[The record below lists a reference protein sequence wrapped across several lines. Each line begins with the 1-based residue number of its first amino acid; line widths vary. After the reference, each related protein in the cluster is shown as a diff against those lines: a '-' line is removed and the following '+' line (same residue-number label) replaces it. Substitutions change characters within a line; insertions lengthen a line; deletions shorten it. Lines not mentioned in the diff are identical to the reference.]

1 MTLENTLMKALMDT
15 LMGMGSVFMILIL
28 ICLIIS
34 LFKFIPK
41 DRVALAGPDEPEK
54 AAQDINDEED
64 DGELIAVI
72 TAALKMA
79 IAQEAPPDT
88 GSVSAAEPVFIVKS
102 VKRRK

>member
-28 ICLIIS
+28 ICIIIS

-41 DRVALAGPDEPEK
+41 ESAAAAGSDESK
-54 AAQDINDEED
+54 TAAVINDEED

-79 IAQEAPPDT
+79 MAQEAPPDT
-88 GSVSAAEPVFIVKS
+88 GSASAAEPAFIVKS
-102 VKRRK
+102 VKRRR

>member
-28 ICLIIS
+28 ICIIIS

-41 DRVALAGPDEPEK
+41 ESAAAAGSDEPK
-54 AAQDINDEED
+54 TAAVINDEED

-79 IAQEAPPDT
+79 MAQEAPPDT
-88 GSVSAAEPVFIVKS
+88 GSGKTAEPVFIVKS
-102 VKRRK
+102 VKRRR

>member
-28 ICLIIS
+28 ICIIIS

-41 DRVALAGPDEPEK
+41 ESAAAAGSDEPK
-54 AAQDINDEED
+54 TAAVINDEED

-79 IAQEAPPDT
+79 MAQEAPPDT

-102 VKRRK
+102 VKRRR

>member
-28 ICLIIS
+28 ICIIIS

-41 DRVALAGPDEPEK
+41 ESAAVAGSDESK
-54 AAQDINDEED
+54 AAAVINDEED
-64 DGELIAVI
+64 EGELIAVI

-79 IAQEAPPDT
+79 MAQEAPPDT
-88 GSVSAAEPVFIVKS
+88 GSVSAAEPAFIVKS
-102 VKRRK
+102 VKRRR

>member
-28 ICLIIS
+28 ICIIIS

-41 DRVALAGPDEPEK
+41 ESAAASGSGEPK
-54 AAQDINDEED
+54 TAAVINDEED

-79 IAQEAPPDT
+79 MAQEAPPDT
-88 GSVSAAEPVFIVKS
+88 GLVSAAEPAFIVKS
-102 VKRRK
+102 VKRRR

>member
-28 ICLIIS
+28 ICIIIS

-41 DRVALAGPDEPEK
+41 ESAAAAGSDEPK
-54 AAQDINDEED
+54 TAAVINDEED

-79 IAQEAPPDT
+79 MAQEAPPDT
-88 GSVSAAEPVFIVKS
+88 GSGKAAEPVFIVKS
-102 VKRRK
+102 VKRRR

>member
-28 ICLIIS
+28 ICIIIS

-41 DRVALAGPDEPEK
+41 ESAAAAGSDEPK
-54 AAQDINDEED
+54 TAAVINDEED

-79 IAQEAPPDT
+79 MAQEAPPDT
-88 GSVSAAEPVFIVKS
+88 GSGKTAEPVFIVKS

>member
-28 ICLIIS
+28 ICIIIS

-41 DRVALAGPDEPEK
+41 ESAAAAGSDEPK
-54 AAQDINDEED
+54 TAAVINDEED

-72 TAALKMA
+72 TTALKMA
-79 IAQEAPPDT
+79 MAQEAPPDT
-88 GSVSAAEPVFIVKS
+88 GSVKAAEPVFIVKS
-102 VKRRK
+102 VKRRR

>member
-1 MTLENTLMKALMDT
+1 MTLENTLIKALVDT
-15 LMGMGSVFMILIL
+15 LLGMGSVFLILIL

-41 DRVALAGPDEPEK
+41 EEAAKAGPEEVK
-54 AAQDINDEED
+54 AAPVTEDED

-72 TAALKMA
+72 TAAIRMA
-79 IAQEAPPDT
+79 MASSAQPDT
-88 GSVSAAEPVFIVKS
+88 GTVNGSEPLFIVKS

>member
-28 ICLIIS
+28 ICIIIS

-41 DRVALAGPDEPEK
+41 ESAAAAGSDEPK
-54 AAQDINDEED
+54 TAAVINDEED

-79 IAQEAPPDT
+79 MAQEAPPDT
-88 GSVSAAEPVFIVKS
+88 GSVKAAEPVFIVKS
-102 VKRRK
+102 VKRRR

>member
-28 ICLIIS
+28 ICIIIS

-41 DRVALAGPDEPEK
+41 ES
-54 AAQDINDEED
+54 AAVSGSGESQTAAAVINDEED

-79 IAQEAPPDT
+79 MAQEAPPDT

>member
-41 DRVALAGPDEPEK
+41 ESAALSGKDESPAAISDIDEK
-54 AAQDINDEED
+54 ED

-79 IAQEAPPDT
+79 MSQEAPPDNW
-88 GSVSAAEPVFIVKS
+88 SDNAAEPVFIVKS
-102 VKRRK
+102 VKRRR

>member
-28 ICLIIS
+28 ICIIIS

-41 DRVALAGPDEPEK
+41 ESAAAAGSDESET
-54 AAQDINDEED
+54 AAVINDEED

-79 IAQEAPPDT
+79 MAQEAPPDT
-88 GSVSAAEPVFIVKS
+88 GSGKAAEPVFIVKS
-102 VKRRK
+102 VKRRR

>member
-28 ICLIIS
+28 ICIIIS

-41 DRVALAGPDEPEK
+41 ESAAAAGSDESK
-54 AAQDINDEED
+54 TAAVINDEED

-72 TAALKMA
+72 TAALIMA
-79 IAQEAPPDT
+79 MAQKAPPDT
-88 GSVSAAEPVFIVKS
+88 GSGKAAEPAFIVKS
-102 VKRRK
+102 VKRRR

>member
-28 ICLIIS
+28 ICIIIS

-41 DRVALAGPDEPEK
+41 ESAVAAGSDEPK
-54 AAQDINDEED
+54 TAAVINDEED

-79 IAQEAPPDT
+79 MAQEAPPNT
-88 GSVSAAEPVFIVKS
+88 GSVSAAEPAFIVKS
-102 VKRRK
+102 VKRRR

>member
-1 MTLENTLMKALMDT
+1 MTLAYSLMKALMDT

-28 ICLIIS
+28 ICIIIS

-41 DRVALAGPDEPEK
+41 ESAAAAGSDEPK
-54 AAQDINDEED
+54 TAAVINDEED

-79 IAQEAPPDT
+79 MAQEAPPDT
-88 GSVSAAEPVFIVKS
+88 GSGKAAEPVFIVKS
-102 VKRRK
+102 VKRRR

>member
-1 MTLENTLMKALMDT
+1 MTLENTQMKALMDT

-28 ICLIIS
+28 ICIIIS

-41 DRVALAGPDEPEK
+41 ESAAAAGSDEPK
-54 AAQDINDEED
+54 TAAVINDEED

-79 IAQEAPPDT
+79 MAQEAPPDT
-88 GSVSAAEPVFIVKS
+88 GSGKTAEPVFIVKS
-102 VKRRK
+102 VKRRR